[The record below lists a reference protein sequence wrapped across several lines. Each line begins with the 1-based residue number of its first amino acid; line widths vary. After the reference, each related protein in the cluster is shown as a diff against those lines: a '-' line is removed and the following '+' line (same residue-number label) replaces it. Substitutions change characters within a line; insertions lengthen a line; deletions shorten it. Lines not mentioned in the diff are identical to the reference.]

1 MGPYRTTACGT
12 VAETNS
18 DLRILLP
25 ELRKASVSRWR
36 SASIG
41 SVMARCYIDA
51 VWDRLASPTTMS
63 TQVDGAL
70 PGKATLAVHSTRFA
84 APAQG
89 CQQIL
94 VRRRP
99 AAQLGVITY
108 QPPEIGVRVA
118 IWVAVHRRSAQFNG
132 VRAHGLSCG
141 ANATEP
147 KGTCSAQ
154 ALIRG
159 SLVHGFLAL
168 RASTAGVGWPPSA
181 KRSITRPAS
190 RKACM
195 SFGSGQWVA
204 PTLWRTP

>member
-1 MGPYRTTACGT
+1 MGPYWTIACGT
-12 VAETNS
+12 VAGTNS

-25 ELRKASVSRWR
+25 DSRKASVSRWR

-51 VWDRLASPTTMS
+51 VGSSGQPCSDVHAGRWSAARLGYRG
-63 TQVDGAL
+63 GAHD
-70 PGKATLAVHSTRFA
+70 TLCCA
-84 APAQG
+84 AQG

-99 AAQLGVITY
+99 AAQLGVITD
-108 QPPEIGVRVA
+108 QPPESGVRVA

-147 KGTCSAQ
+147 KVICSAQ
-154 ALIRG
+154 A
-159 SLVHGFLAL
+159 FN
-168 RASTAGVGWPPSA
+168 P
-181 KRSITRPAS
+181 
-190 RKACM
+190 
-195 SFGSGQWVA
+195 
-204 PTLWRTP
+204 